1 MNAALANLYQEVI
14 LTHHRKPHHFGPL
27 PDATHHVRLV
37 NPLCG
42 DEVTISASIH
52 HDAIAACHFEGHGC
66 ALCRASASLLTVSV
80 RGQSVQQARALGQ
93 TLLNF
98 LQHETDAQE
107 PEGIGDLI
115 ALSGVREHPS
125 RHRCA
130 TLPWEALLHLLDDC
144 A

>member
-1 MNAALANLYQEVI
+1 
-14 LTHHRKPHHFGPL
+14 
-27 PDATHHVRLV
+27 
-37 NPLCG
+37 
-42 DEVTISASIH
+42 
-52 HDAIAACHFEGHGC
+52 
-66 ALCRASASLLTVSV
+66 
-80 RGQSVQQARALGQ
+80 VQQARALGQ

-125 RHRCA
+125 RRRCA